1 MTVNE
6 LSARLDSRLA
16 EMLSQFQRTHHNVP
30 ASSVI
35 RLALEIYCNTFKNA
49 LKSADIPS
57 AAEEERHDRPRHAET
72 HSHCQLTESLLN
84 EYLKLADSQELGYT
98 REHILSCLI
107 RYAIVH
113 DALDLTR

>member
-1 MTVNE
+1 MKGRTI
-6 LSARLDSRLA
+6 SARLDNRLA
-16 EMLSQFQRTHHNVP
+16 EMLSRFQRTHHNVP

-49 LKSADIPS
+49 PQVSGHTISRRGRAT
-57 AAEEERHDRPRHAET
+57 DRDTQRRQ
-72 HSHCQLTESLLN
+72 HCQLTESLLN

-107 RYAIVH
+107 RYAIAH
-113 DALDLTR
+113 DALNLTR

>member
-1 MTVNE
+1 MKGRTI
-6 LSARLDSRLA
+6 SARLDSRLA

-49 LKSADIPS
+49 FTSADIPS
-57 AAEEERHDRPRHAET
+57 AAEKSDRPRHAET

-84 EYLKLADSQELGYT
+84 EYLKLADSQELEYT

-107 RYAIVH
+107 RYAIAH
-113 DALDLTR
+113 DALNLTR